1 MLTNDKKRTRE
12 KEKVIYQRSLL
23 LEIIINLQKNKN
35 INFTHVISHTDMNDK
50 LSIGNWNVDQLA
62 SNKIKEIINNSVK
75 IWS

>member
-50 LSIGNWNVDQLA
+50 LSIGN
-62 SNKIKEIINNSVK
+62 
-75 IWS
+75 